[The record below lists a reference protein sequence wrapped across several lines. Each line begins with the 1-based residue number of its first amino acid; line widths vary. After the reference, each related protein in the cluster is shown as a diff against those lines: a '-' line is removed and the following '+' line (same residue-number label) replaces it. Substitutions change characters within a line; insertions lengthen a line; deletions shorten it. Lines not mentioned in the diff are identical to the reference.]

1 MKKRIWAFAMAG
13 LMAGLLLAGCGS
25 AGGSPAMSAP
35 AASAPAMEATENMDY
50 GWVSDQSSG
59 TGSIMAGAPSE
70 DGSGGPAQEAK
81 RIYTAELSLETKAF
95 DEAARKLE
103 ELVTERGGWFQETNV
118 NDYGDG
124 YRHGSYVVRVPSEK
138 FQDFLTQV
146 GALCHVTYQNTACE
160 DVSEYYYDT
169 AGRLKTQQTK
179 LERLQN
185 LLSQAENMED
195 IITIESAIS
204 ETEQTIDSL
213 SGELRYYD
221 AQVDYSTV
229 RLTLDEV
236 YRLTDTEQPAN
247 GFAERFGT
255 ALDSGWKGFI
265 SGMQDILIFLAYG
278 WMWLLLLAVIII
290 LALILASRRRKKRA
304 AAMQARKVEPIQLS
318 GSGKQDDK
326 SKSP

>member
-1 MKKRIWAFAMAG
+1 
-13 LMAGLLLAGCGS
+13 
-25 AGGSPAMSAP
+25 
-35 AASAPAMEATENMDY
+35 MEAEADMDY
-50 GWVSDQSSG
+50 GWVSSNSSG
-59 TGSIMAGAPSE
+59 TGSIMAAPPS
-70 DGSGGPAQEAK
+70 DGGSGEPAQTAK
-81 RIYTAELSLETKAF
+81 RIYTAELNLETKAF
-95 DEAARKLE
+95 DEAAQKLE
-103 ELVTERGGWFQETNV
+103 ALVAERGGWFQETSV
-118 NDYGDG
+118 NDYGSG

-169 AGRLKTQQTK
+169 AGRLKTQRTK
-179 LERLQN
+179 LERLQD
-185 LLSQAENMED
+185 LLSRAENMED

-221 AQVDYSTV
+221 AQVAYSTV
-229 RLTLDEV
+229 RLTLEEV

-247 GFAERFGT
+247 GFAGRLGT
-255 ALDSGWKGFI
+255 ALESGWKGFI

-278 WMWLLLLAVIII
+278 WMWLVCLAAIII
-290 LALILASRRRKKRA
+290 LALALAARRRKKRA

-318 GSGKQDDK
+318 GSGKTDDK
-326 SKSP
+326 SKTP